1 MVMVRDFEF
10 SLRELA
16 GGLGDLGTFIPFTIG
31 YIVFSGFDATGI
43 MVGFGVTHILLAL
56 VYRLPLPLQPM
67 KVIGSLA
74 LAEGWEMSRVLGAGF
89 SMGIITTAISSF
101 DNVNRAIQKIP
112 DNVVKGIIL
121 SLGLKLMLR
130 SVNLVS
136 DNLLLTGLLVS
147 ASIILLSVEF
157 VPSSIFLVLFGFTY
171 AVYMGDLDISL
182 LGFELTLPKFQVLIL
197 NDIVVG
203 FLSTG
208 LVQTVLTITNAVLA
222 TTVLIRDLYP
232 NKPNVTPKKLFI
244 NMGAINLVSPF
255 IGGIPMCHGA
265 GGLSAHYL
273 FGAKTGGAILMLGV
287 IELFMGLFLSQSL
300 LSIFS
305 SFPVFV
311 VGVMLLLTS
320 FELMKGVWDVKGMD
334 NVAVILVTLT
344 LSIWVNYM
352 FGAIVGTC
360 AHFLMMRKSPEMIRK
375 GVS

>member
-1 MVMVRDFEF
+1 
-10 SLRELA
+10 
-16 GGLGDLGTFIPFTIG
+16 
-31 YIVFSGFDATGI
+31 
-43 MVGFGVTHILLAL
+43 VGFGVTHILLAL

-89 SMGIITTAISSF
+89 SMGIFTAAISSF
-101 DNVNRAIQKIP
+101 DNVSRAIQKIP

-121 SLGLKLMLR
+121 SLGLKLLLR

-136 DNLLLTGLLVS
+136 DHLLLTGLLVS

-157 VPSSIFLVLFGFTY
+157 VPSSIFLILFGFTY
-171 AVYMGDLDISL
+171 AIYMGDLDISR
-182 LGFELTLPKFQVLIL
+182 LGFELTLPKFQVFIL
-197 NDIVVG
+197 KDIVVG
-203 FLSTG
+203 FLSAG
-208 LVQTVLTITNAVLA
+208 LVQSVLTITNAVLA

-232 NKPNVTPKKLFI
+232 KKSNVTPKKLFI

-287 IELFMGLFLSQSL
+287 IELFLGLFLSQSL
-300 LSIFS
+300 LNIFS

-320 FELMKGVWDVKGMD
+320 FELMKRVRDVRGMH

-352 FGAIVGTC
+352 FGAIVGTG

-375 GVS
+375 EVS